1 MEREKTTEHSETIA
15 FTEAYDAH
23 AERIYRYHF
32 YRIRHKETA
41 EDLTSKTFM
50 KALENFHRFDRRK
63 ASMSTWLY
71 RIARNTLIDH
81 VRATRPDV
89 NVEDAADLIAS
100 PQNAER
106 DTDNRRAFERV
117 RDALGSLTPVQRETV
132 ILRLWDGLS
141 YAEIAEATGRKE
153 GACKMA
159 FSRGI
164 ATLRQHVGPL
174 AIIFLVLSIS
184 SSTSTFH

>member
-1 MEREKTTEHSETIA
+1 MEHATLAQERDHIA
-15 FTEAYDAH
+15 FSEAYDAH
-23 AERIYRYHF
+23 AERIYRYHL
-32 YRIRHKETA
+32 YRVRHKETA

-50 KALENFHRFDRRK
+50 KALEHFHRYDARK

-81 VRATRPDV
+81 LRTSRP
-89 NVEDAADLIAS
+89 NITIEDAADLIAS
-100 PQNAER
+100 PQHTEQ

-117 RDALGSLTPVQRETV
+117 REALGSLTPVQRETV

-159 FSRGI
+159 FSRGMKM
-164 ATLRQHVGPL
+164 LREKMGPL
-174 AIIFLVLSIS
+174 VILLLLSVRIFNE
-184 SSTSTFH
+184 